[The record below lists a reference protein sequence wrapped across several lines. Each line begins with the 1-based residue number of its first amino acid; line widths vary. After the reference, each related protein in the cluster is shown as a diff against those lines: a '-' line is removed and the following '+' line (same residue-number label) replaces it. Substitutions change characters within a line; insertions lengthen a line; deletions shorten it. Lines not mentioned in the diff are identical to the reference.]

1 MRGEPLGESL
11 LCPVVLDK
19 RERDGHLQIAQPS
32 PRMSGRHAHAV
43 CSTPQRSQ
51 PVDCLEQVSLAV
63 AEQRTRADRQP
74 ELRLYTETAR
84 TRGMTSHGCSLSF
97 IQAAASRNGRGQVY
111 IIVVI
116 QDLIRR
122 IAAVDHQ

>member
-1 MRGEPLGESL
+1 MCEPQVGSQT
-11 LCPVVLDK
+11 CPRVLEK
-19 RERDGHLQIAQPS
+19 SKSGGLVQFAQPS
-32 PRMSGRHAHAV
+32 PRMSVRHSHALR
-43 CSTPQRSQ
+43 STPQRSQ

-63 AEQRTRADRQP
+63 AEQRTRAERQP
-74 ELRLYTETAR
+74 ELRLDTEMAR
-84 TRGMTSHGCSLSF
+84 TRGRTSHGCSLSF